1 MTDAPLATGM
11 SQPTYTVPPGE
22 TVTAWIVSDLVET
35 SFPGIAAPAED
46 RVNYRFINGFVDVGD
61 LPCRKAFQQT
71 MIGRD
76 IAPDSSFTVSH
87 LNLPGSNRR
96 VEFTGF

>member
-1 MTDAPLATGM
+1 MTDAALAASA
-11 SQPTYTVPPGE
+11 SQPTYSVGNGE

-35 SFPGIAAPAED
+35 SFPGTPAPAED

-76 IAPDSSFTVSH
+76 IKPDTDWRVSH
-87 LNLPGSNRR
+87 LNLPSTLR
-96 VEFTGF
+96 